1 MATIIQPPHS
11 DARAAFWDTALKISP
26 QSRAMT
32 SPDHL
37 ANGKHP
43 GTPEPLHDLLHQ
55 VVTVRG
61 ENTFNM
67 EEPVVSTKPDDKRSV
82 KRKAIVETKKQ
93 HQVGISLY
101 SYER

>member
-37 ANGKHP
+37 
-43 GTPEPLHDLLHQ
+43 E
-55 VVTVRG
+55 VIER
-61 ENTFNM
+61 NTEVAM
-67 EEPVVSTKPDDKRSV
+67 ETW
-82 KRKAIVETKKQ
+82 
-93 HQVGISLY
+93 
-101 SYER
+101 

>member
-37 ANGKHP
+37 AFILIMMMMMIIIIIITTYLVFFYYSTI
-43 GTPEPLHDLLHQ
+43 TPFYH
-55 VVTVRG
+55 
-61 ENTFNM
+61 
-67 EEPVVSTKPDDKRSV
+67 
-82 KRKAIVETKKQ
+82 IW
-93 HQVGISLY
+93 
-101 SYER
+101 